1 MQILYLINLEASLGH
16 PIILLHIRNVRRLSQ
31 FYDFRFTRNLENARC
46 EGLKGDEFKITIL
59 TSSTCQIKRHIAIEF
74 STR

>member
-16 PIILLHIRNVRRLSQ
+16 PIILLHIRNVRRLSH
-31 FYDFRFTRNLENARC
+31 FTISDSLGTFENARC
-46 EGLKGDEFKITIL
+46 EGDEFKITIL